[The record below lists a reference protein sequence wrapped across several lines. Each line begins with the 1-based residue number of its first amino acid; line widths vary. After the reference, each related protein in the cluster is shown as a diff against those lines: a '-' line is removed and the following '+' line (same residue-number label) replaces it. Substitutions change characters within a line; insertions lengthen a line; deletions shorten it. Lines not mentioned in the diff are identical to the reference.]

1 MRHWGSNFDHLI
13 SVQNI
18 GAVAKLVA
26 APFFMMMESKMG
38 RLSGK
43 IALVTGGASVPGL
56 GSATAI
62 RFAEEG
68 AVVYLTDRDAEGA
81 EKVAADIRASGG
93 QAHAL
98 AHDVTSEADWDRV
111 MAAVIGGHG
120 CLDVLVNN
128 AGIAVLRM
136 IEDFTTE
143 DWNLQINVN
152 LNSVFYGTKRAV
164 VAMRKVGQGGS
175 IINISSVAGIAG
187 VPACGAYAAAK
198 GGLRI
203 FSKTIAMETA
213 KDKIRVN
220 TVHPGMIL
228 TNMQGVALEDNADNY
243 DATLALVPMGYMGE
257 PLDIAN
263 MNLFLASDEA
273 RYITGAEMVVDGGM
287 MAH

>member
-1 MRHWGSNFDHLI
+1 M
-13 SVQNI
+13 
-18 GAVAKLVA
+18 A
-26 APFFMMMESKMG
+26 
-38 RLSGK
+38 RLTGK

-68 AVVYLTDRDAEGA
+68 AIVYLTDRDADGA
-81 EKVAADIRASGG
+81 EKVAAGIRASGG
-93 QAHAL
+93 QAIAM
-98 AHDVTSEADWDRV
+98 AHDVTDEAQWDAV
-111 MAAVIGGHG
+111 FAKIMAEHG
-120 CLDVLVNN
+120 RLDVLVNN

-136 IEDFTTE
+136 IEDFTTS
-143 DWNLQINVN
+143 DWNLQNDVN

-164 VAMRKVGQGGS
+164 IAMRKVGEGGS

-198 GGLRI
+198 GGVRI

-228 TNMQGVALEDNADNY
+228 TNMQGVAEEDNADNY

-263 MNLFLASDEA
+263 MNLFLACDEG
-273 RYITGAEMVVDGGM
+273 RYCTGAEFVVDGGM

>member
-1 MRHWGSNFDHLI
+1 MKNDIWLPCVKIEQEEQDAGQWGAGCW
-13 SVQNI
+13 QER
-18 GAVAKLVA
+18 
-26 APFFMMMESKMG
+26 APATAG
-38 RLSGK
+38 RRLK
-43 IALVTGGASVPGL
+43 PGL
-56 GSATAI
+56 PWILRLRRDDARREV
-62 RFAEEG
+62 RFS
-68 AVVYLTDRDAEGA
+68 LHR
-81 EKVAADIRASGG
+81 
-93 QAHAL
+93 
-98 AHDVTSEADWDRV
+98 
-111 MAAVIGGHG
+111 
-120 CLDVLVNN
+120 
-128 AGIAVLRM
+128 
-136 IEDFTTE
+136 
-143 DWNLQINVN
+143 
-152 LNSVFYGTKRAV
+152 TKRAV
-164 VAMRKVGQGGS
+164 MAMRKVGQGGS

-243 DATLALVPMGYMGE
+243 DATLALVPMGYMGD

>member
-1 MRHWGSNFDHLI
+1 M
-13 SVQNI
+13 
-18 GAVAKLVA
+18 A
-26 APFFMMMESKMG
+26 
-38 RLSGK
+38 RLEGK

-68 AVVYLTDRDAEGA
+68 ATVFITDRDAEGA
-81 EKVAADIRASGG
+81 EKVAAGIRASGG
-93 QAHAL
+93 QATAM
-98 AHDVTSEADWDRV
+98 AHDVTSEADWDAVFARIIADHGRV
-111 MAAVIGGHG
+111 
-120 CLDVLVNN
+120 DVLVNN

-136 IEDFTTE
+136 IEDFTTD
-143 DWNLQINVN
+143 DWNLQCNVN
-152 LNSVFYGTKRAV
+152 LNSVFHGTKRAV
-164 VAMRKVGQGGS
+164 IAMRNGRAKGKQTTGS

-198 GGLRI
+198 GGVRI

-213 KDKIRVN
+213 KDQIRVN

-228 TNMQGVALEDNADNY
+228 TNMQGVALEDNAANY
-243 DATLALVPMGYMGE
+243 DATLALVPMGYMGD

-263 MNLFLASDEA
+263 MNLFLASDES
-273 RYITGAEMVVDGGM
+273 RYCTGTEFVVDGGM

>member
-1 MRHWGSNFDHLI
+1 
-13 SVQNI
+13 
-18 GAVAKLVA
+18 
-26 APFFMMMESKMG
+26 MG

-93 QAHAL
+93 QAYAL

-111 MAAVIGGHG
+111 MAAVIDGHG
-120 CLDVLVNN
+120 RLDVLVNN

-164 VAMRKVGQGGS
+164 VAMRKVGQGG
-175 IINISSVAGIAG
+175 
-187 VPACGAYAAAK
+187 AAAK

-243 DATLALVPMGYMGE
+243 DATLALVPMGYMGD

>member
-1 MRHWGSNFDHLI
+1 
-13 SVQNI
+13 
-18 GAVAKLVA
+18 
-26 APFFMMMESKMG
+26 MG
-38 RLSGK
+38 RLAGK

-68 AVVYLTDRDAEGA
+68 ATVYVTDRDAEGA
-81 EKVAADIRASGG
+81 ERVAAGIRASGG
-93 QAHAL
+93 EAHAL
-98 AHDVTSEADWDRV
+98 KHDVTSEADWDRV
-111 MAAVIGGHG
+111 MAAVDAAHG
-120 CLDVLVNN
+120 RLDILVNN

-136 IEDFTTE
+136 IEDFTTD
-143 DWNLQINVN
+143 DWKLQNNVN
-152 LNSVFYGTKRAV
+152 LDSVFYGTKRAV
-164 VAMRKVGQGGS
+164 IAMRKAGQGGS
-175 IINISSVAGIAG
+175 IINISSVAGIGG
-187 VPACGAYAAAK
+187 VPACSAYAAAK
-198 GGLRI
+198 GGVRI
-203 FSKTIAMETA
+203 FSKAVAMETA
-213 KDKIRVN
+213 KDRIRVN

>member
-1 MRHWGSNFDHLI
+1 
-13 SVQNI
+13 
-18 GAVAKLVA
+18 
-26 APFFMMMESKMG
+26 MG
-38 RLSGK
+38 RLAGK

-68 AVVYLTDRDAEGA
+68 AIVYVTDRDAEGA
-81 EKVAADIRASGG
+81 ETVAAGIRASGG
-93 QAHAL
+93 EAHAL
-98 AHDVTSEADWDRV
+98 KHDVTSEADWDRV
-111 MAAVIGGHG
+111 MAAIDAAHG
-120 CLDVLVNN
+120 RLDILVNN

-136 IEDFTTE
+136 IEDFTTD
-143 DWNLQINVN
+143 DWKLQNNVN
-152 LNSVFYGTKRAV
+152 LDSVFYGTKRAV
-164 VAMRKVGQGGS
+164 IAMRKAGQGGS
-175 IINISSVAGIAG
+175 IINISSVVGIGG
-187 VPACGAYAAAK
+187 VPACSAYAAAK
-198 GGLRI
+198 GGVRI
-203 FSKTIAMETA
+203 FSKAVAMETA

-228 TNMQGVALEDNADNY
+228 TNMQGVALEDNSDNY